1 MCILSVRPCIGECKD
16 RNDRIKLID
25 MIDMIE
31 KKKPT
36 MDAMRKR
43 ALAAACQYLEALRSE
58 EYLKKD
64 YAGRMAYAKGMICR
78 AAQVENG
85 SFNRIG
91 RERLRGL
98 TAMFNKLKK
107 DMDGVMAESLRALV
121 SGDRKIDRYDRN
133 NR

>member
-1 MCILSVRPCIGECKD
+1 
-16 RNDRIKLID
+16 

-31 KKKPT
+31 KKKEPT
-36 MDAMRKR
+36 MDVMRKR

-64 YAGRMAYAKGMICR
+64 YAGRMVYAKGMICR
-78 AAQVENG
+78 AAKVENG

-98 TAMFNKLKK
+98 TAMFNKLKR

-121 SGDRKIDRYDRN
+121 SGDRKIDMIETIDN
-133 NR
+133 I

>member
-31 KKKPT
+31 KKEPT

-43 ALAAACQYLEALRSE
+43 ALAAACQYLEALQSE

-64 YAGRMAYAKGMICR
+64 YAGRMVYAKGMICR
-78 AAQVENG
+78 AAKVENG

-98 TAMFNKLKK
+98 TAMFNKLKR

-121 SGDRKIDRYDRN
+121 SPAV
-133 NR
+133 

>member
-1 MCILSVRPCIGECKD
+1 MGNAKIETIE
-16 RNDRIKLID
+16 IID

-31 KKKPT
+31 KKKEPT

-43 ALAAACQYLEALRSE
+43 ALAAACQYLEALQSE

-78 AAQVENG
+78 AAKVENG

-98 TAMFNKLKK
+98 TAMFNKLKR

-121 SGDRKIDRYDRN
+121 SPAV
-133 NR
+133 

>member
-16 RNDRIKLID
+16 RNDRIKL
-25 MIDMIE
+25 IDMIE

-64 YAGRMAYAKGMICR
+64 YAGRMVYAKGMICR
-78 AAQVENG
+78 AAKVENG

-98 TAMFNKLKK
+98 TAMFNKLKR

-121 SGDRKIDRYDRN
+121 SPAV
-133 NR
+133 